1 MKKLFKQFIKFGVVG
16 VICFTIDYVIG
27 LATMKFVVR
36 VWGTAAYEMG
46 SLIGSVLGFVIS
58 VIVNYILSFKFVFKR
73 KENMDR
79 RAEFVIFMVLSTIG
93 LLINSLVIWIHT
105 APLYGFF
112 SSVFTWGWGLLGMT
126 LSEEAAQSLIYT
138 FGKLV
143 ATAVVMVYNFVTRK
157 IFLEKKE

>member
-1 MKKLFKQFIKFGVVG
+1 MKFGVVG
-16 VICFTIDYVIG
+16 VICFAIDYVIG

-36 VWGTAAYEMG
+36 LWGTSAYETG
-46 SLIGSVLGFVIS
+46 SLVGSALGFVIS
-58 VIVNYILSFKFVFKR
+58 VVVNYILSFKFVFER

-79 RAEFVIFMVLSTIG
+79 RAEFVIFMVLSSIG

-112 SSVFTWGWGLLGMT
+112 SSILTWGCGLLGT
-126 LSEEAAQSLIYT
+126 VLSEEAAQSLIYT